1 MSRKGDI
8 IMNRNG
14 ENSVRFEII
23 EEIGV
28 ITTHTTGWAKELNLV
43 SWNGGTPKYDI
54 RDWSPSRDRMS
65 RGMTFTEEDMRR
77 ILELFRKR
85 RGGKRA
91 MSSEAVQVAE
101 PAVSETVD
109 TADVA
114 DAPDGAVADT
124 IAAEESNAEAAEA
137 TF

>member
-1 MSRKGDI
+1 MA
-8 IMNRNG
+8 RND

-28 ITTHTTGWAKELNLV
+28 IATHNTGWAKELNLV

-85 RGGKRA
+85 RTGRRA
-91 MSSEAVQVAE
+91 MSSEAIQVAE
-101 PAVSETVD
+101 PAASETVD

-114 DAPDGAVADT
+114 DAPDGAVADA
-124 IAAEESNAEAAEA
+124 IASEKLSSDAAEA